1 MAMNKLF
8 SYLVIICCIS
18 FLFSC
23 NKEFS
28 VETGALTQAQGSL
41 WDSTGNCLP
50 ETVHGTFYNGVTA
63 GSDTAYV
70 AVEVN
75 VTQTGS
81 YNITSDMQ
89 NGFQFFDSGF
99 FSQTGINT
107 IHLKPLGAAILPTP
121 TTFTIG
127 FDSTTCSFTVNV
139 QDSTGTNIGGD
150 STGGDPDSTLG
161 SGDWQFSTDIGG
173 SFQGTFAY
181 VASAPDTIFGGT
193 FMAMSGFTA
202 SGDTVLTIGI
212 LFPGNT
218 IEPGTYH
225 TTIVGNETHS
235 TAAFGFAFTAT
246 GDAIYDAAQDQTA
259 PSDLTVTVL
268 SYDALT
274 KTVTGTFS
282 GPAANETTADD
293 TDTIGIVNGNFTA
306 TFP

>member
-1 MAMNKLF
+1 MGGACEHGGRNKKVKRHLTKNNLYNRNTLLKNQSHMAMNKLF
-8 SYLVIICCIS
+8 SYLVITCCIS

-41 WDSTGNCLP
+41 WDSTGTCLP
-50 ETVHGTFYNGVTA
+50 ETVHGTFYNGITA

-139 QDSTGTNIGGD
+139 QDSTGTGIGGD
-150 STGGDPDSTLG
+150 RC
-161 SGDWQFSTDIGG
+161 
-173 SFQGTFAY
+173 
-181 VASAPDTIFGGT
+181 
-193 FMAMSGFTA
+193 
-202 SGDTVLTIGI
+202 
-212 LFPGNT
+212 
-218 IEPGTYH
+218 
-225 TTIVGNETHS
+225 
-235 TAAFGFAFTAT
+235 
-246 GDAIYDAAQDQTA
+246 AIAVDFHF
-259 PSDLTVTVL
+259 V
-268 SYDALT
+268 
-274 KTVTGTFS
+274 
-282 GPAANETTADD
+282 E
-293 TDTIGIVNGNFTA
+293 
-306 TFP
+306 